1 LATGTT
7 FVVNG
12 GRSNEHSMRF
22 QQPEG
27 GETSGVAAAPLAL
40 AVAIVFGLVRSIEML
55 SLHAAVFGVGMTLVV
70 GLMLVSVLSSP
81 AVGD

>member
-1 LATGTT
+1 
-7 FVVNG
+7 
-12 GRSNEHSMRF
+12 MRF